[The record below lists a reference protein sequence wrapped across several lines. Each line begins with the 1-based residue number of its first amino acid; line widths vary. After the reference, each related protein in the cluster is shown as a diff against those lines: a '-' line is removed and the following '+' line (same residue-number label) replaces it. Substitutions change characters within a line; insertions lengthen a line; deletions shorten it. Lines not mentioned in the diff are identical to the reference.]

1 MGSPSL
7 LAAPGRLDMPDDID
21 GSLLAGVL
29 VLTVVLLIKDE
40 EDRSPLIS
48 TLLPVCLL
56 LVFVA
61 FRYQLEAYRVLNT
74 HLLAPTHVYG

>member
-1 MGSPSL
+1 
-7 LAAPGRLDMPDDID
+7 MPDDID

-56 LVFVA
+56 RVFVV
-61 FRYQLEAYRVLNT
+61 FRYQLGAYRVLKT
-74 HLLAPTHVYG
+74 HLLAPAHVYGWPAY